1 MGNYKQRLVT
11 LEELKAQEKEL
22 DQARERI
29 NQLQEEVEER
39 NIQVKKDQEIL
50 RLTNN
55 HVKNL
60 EIMIKDLRHEIDE
73 LGKLATYLNGHEA
86 AVYKLRRKLGCSGQ

>member
-39 NIQVKKDQEIL
+39 NL
-50 RLTNN
+50 GTRR
-55 HVKNL
+55 
-60 EIMIKDLRHEIDE
+60 RHS
-73 LGKLATYLNGHEA
+73 G
-86 AVYKLRRKLGCSGQ
+86 VYG